1 MTTTPAIGRLQ
12 TGIRNLDELLNGGL
26 PLNSVTVIAGPPGA
40 GKTILAQQICF
51 HNASA
56 ERRILYFNTLSEPTA
71 KTLRY
76 LRPFRFFDAATMDE
90 DMQFIDLGVILRSQG
105 LEESTRLIME
115 HVRKTKPSIV
125 VIDTFRVFDDLSDS
139 RERLRKFGYELAVN
153 LMAWEVTAFL
163 LGEFGPQ
170 DIATNPLF
178 SIIDGM
184 ILMNQREQ
192 SGEQQRFIRVVKMR
206 GTDHSRDEHAFVITD
221 DGIEVFA
228 PRVTIRREARAGVET
243 QRVKT
248 GISKLD
254 DLLGPGI
261 PHGSSL
267 LVSGVAGTG
276 KTALGLE
283 FVYRGAQIGEKGILF
298 SFEETGERLRAAASG
313 FGWDLDAEIERGMV
327 EIVFIPQTDIMV
339 EGHLLMMQERIAA
352 LQARRVVIDSVS
364 VFMHKI
370 KDAQTVR
377 EKLFQLATIVHNEQ
391 AVGLFATD
399 IPFGS
404 NQISRFGVE
413 ETVVDGVLLLSSTE
427 EGLERQRYVEV
438 YKLRN
443 TAHLK
448 GRHSMAIGPEGIT
461 IYPRYEI
468 EAALAEPPPPIE
480 TGSRLTT
487 GVPGLDVLLGGG
499 LFERSVTLVSGS
511 AGIGKSTLAI
521 QFVAAGAAAG
531 EPGLY
536 VALEEGPK
544 QLVNVGE
551 TLGLPLRAAV
561 EQGLIEIIYLPRER
575 VRPTQ
580 LLSLLTDRIR
590 AQGTRRFVLDSVS
603 HLGAG
608 TLTDSELRQ
617 LLYALAARFK
627 ALGVTSVL
635 TLESPSMFSRENIT
649 DQRFS
654 PIADNLVALR
664 YAKLADELRPTLS
677 VVKTRG
683 TSHDFG
689 TFYYSVGEGGVRIGS
704 RAGTSDAANEHLV
717 AETGRDPPA
726 Q

>member
-1 MTTTPAIGRLQ
+1 MTTIPEIARLQ
-12 TGIRNLDELLNGGL
+12 TGIPNLDELLNGGL
-26 PLNSVTVIAGPPGA
+26 PQGSVTVIAGPPGA
-40 GKTILAQQICF
+40 GKTILTQQICF
-51 HNASA
+51 HIASA
-56 ERRILYFNTLSEPTA
+56 ERRVLYFNTLSEPTA

-76 LRPFRFFDAATMDE
+76 LRQFRFFDAAAMDE
-90 DMQFIDLGVILRSQG
+90 HMQFVDLGAILRSQG
-105 LEESTRLIME
+105 LEESASLIME
-115 HVRKTKPSIV
+115 NVKKTKPAIV
-125 VIDTFRVFDDLSDS
+125 VIDTFRVFDDLSGS
-139 RERLRKFGYELAVN
+139 REQLRKFGYELAVN

-170 DIATNPLF
+170 DVATNPLF

-184 ILMNQREQ
+184 ILMHQREQ
-192 SGEQQRFIRVVKMR
+192 SGEQQRFIQVVKMR
-206 GTDHSRDEHAFVITD
+206 GTNHSRDEHSFVITD

-243 QRVKT
+243 QRLKT
-248 GISKLD
+248 GISNLD
-254 DLLGPGI
+254 DLLGAGI
-261 PHGSSL
+261 PRGSSL

-283 FVYRGAQIGEKGILF
+283 FVYRGAQLGEKGILF

-313 FGWDLDAEIERGMV
+313 FGWDLDAEIERGLV

-339 EGHLLMMQERIAA
+339 EGHLLMMQERITA
-352 LQARRVVIDSVS
+352 LRARRVVIDSVS

-377 EKLFQLATIVHNEQ
+377 EKMFQLATIVHNEQ

-427 EGLERQRYVEV
+427 EGLERQRYMEV

-448 GRHSMAIGPEGIT
+448 GRHSMTIGPGGIT
-461 IYPRYEI
+461 IYPRYDL
-468 EAALAEPPPPIE
+468 EAALAEPPPPMD
-480 TGSRLTT
+480 TRSRLST
-487 GVPGLDVLLGGG
+487 GVPGLDPLLGGG

-511 AGIGKSTLAI
+511 AGIGKSTLAR

-536 VALEEGPK
+536 VALEEGPQ
-544 QLVNVGE
+544 QLINDGE
-551 TLGLPLRAAV
+551 ALGLPLRAAV
-561 EQGLIEIIYLPRER
+561 EEGLIEIIYLRR
-575 VRPTQ
+575 DRLRPNQ

-590 AQGTRRFVLDSVS
+590 AQRTRRFVLDSVG

-608 TLTDSELRQ
+608 TLSDSELRL
-617 LLYALAARFK
+617 LLYALVARFK

-635 TLESPSMFSRENIT
+635 TLESSSMFSSENIS

-654 PIADNLVALR
+654 PIADNLIALR
-664 YAKLADELRPTLS
+664 YAKLEEELRPTLA

-683 TSHDFG
+683 TQHDFG
-689 TFYYSVGEGGVRIGS
+689 TFYFSVGEGGIRIGM
-704 RAGTSDAANEHLV
+704 RVGTGDPANEDAGL
-717 AETGRDPPA
+717 EKRT
-726 Q
+726 